1 MLDAVEKYPE
11 TKPFIIATENEM
23 LHQLEARFPDREF
36 FAADGCIGCRLHCSY
51 MKGTGLQDLYFSLA
65 GDCFEI
71 LLEDY
76 VIEGARRS
84 LERMMAVPRDH

>member
-1 MLDAVEKYPE
+1 
-11 TKPFIIATENEM
+11 
-23 LHQLEARFPDREF
+23 
-36 FAADGCIGCRLHCSY
+36 

-65 GDCFEI
+65 EDCFEI

-76 VIEGARRS
+76 VIEGARRL